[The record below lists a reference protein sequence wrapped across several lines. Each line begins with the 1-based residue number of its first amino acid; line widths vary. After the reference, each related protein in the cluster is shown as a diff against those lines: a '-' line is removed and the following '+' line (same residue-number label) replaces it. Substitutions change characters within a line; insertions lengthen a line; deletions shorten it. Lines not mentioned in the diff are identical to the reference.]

1 MIYGKDILLDLSSRL
16 LDKDKAS
23 SSHWDYYHKF
33 LEVNDDNSVQNSL
46 GFGDGKKDYSVFTKP
61 FHKLLQY
68 QYYKTLQKT
77 PFFDQVLLFGREN
90 SARTSSRFSLDSLR
104 QVLTLAYLQQKS
116 LIKKNHTAL
125 VIGDGF
131 GTMTS
136 LLTQTK
142 VAEKVV
148 LVNLTKT
155 LFVDA
160 ANLLALPELQERK
173 SLALVSTESEMNT
186 AVKDNKINVILVE
199 AKHCEILHASKADLV
214 FNIVSMQEMDMLFIE
229 KYYQQMRKVAK
240 FKPVFFYCCN
250 RAKKELPDASVIEF
264 EHYPWNSKDQHYFD
278 ELCPWHQY
286 YYRLLPPFFFPYDG
300 PIRHRFT
307 KLSP

>member
-1 MIYGKDILLDLSSRL
+1 MIYGKDILLELSSRL

-23 SSHWDYYHKF
+23 SSHWDYYHQF
-33 LEVNDDNSVQNSL
+33 LKVSENNSIQNSI
-46 GFGDGKKDYSVFTKP
+46 GFGDGKKDYSVLTKP

-68 QYYKTLQKT
+68 QYHKTVQKT
-77 PFFDQVLLFGREN
+77 PFFNQVLIFGREN

-104 QVLTLAYLQQKS
+104 QVLTLAYLQQKG
-116 LIKKNHTAL
+116 LINENHTAL
-125 VIGDGF
+125 VIGDGY

-136 LLTQTK
+136 LLIQTK
-142 VAEKVV
+142 VAEKVI

-160 ANLLALPELQERK
+160 TYLLALPELQERK
-173 SLALVSTESEMNT
+173 SLALVSTRSEMN
-186 AVKDNKINVILVE
+186 AAIKDSKINVVLVE

-229 KYYQQMRKVAK
+229 KYFQQMRKMAK
-240 FKPVFFYCCN
+240 LKSVFFYCCN
-250 RAKKELPDASVIEF
+250 REKKELPDGSVIEF
-264 EHYPWNSKDQHYFD
+264 AHYPFSVKDTHYID

-286 YYRLLPPFFFPYDG
+286 YYRLSPPFFFSYDG

-307 KLSP
+307 KLSQ